1 MLERGE
7 EMMKSALYVGLVHYP
22 IYDKNFNVIA
32 TAITN
37 YDLHDISR
45 SSKTYGVKKY
55 FIIHHV
61 QGQLDMVH
69 KIIGFWESP
78 AGRKYNSY
86 RTQAFDIVDIRP
98 SIEAA
103 VAAVTEAEGKRP
115 YVVTTDARVYANTI
129 SYKDLRRKREE
140 DNTPILLL
148 LGTGYGMTK
157 ETMEQFDFILEP
169 IYGAGDYNHLSVRSA
184 AAIILDRL
192 AGEEWWK

>member
-1 MLERGE
+1 
-7 EMMKSALYVGLVHYP
+7 MMKSALYVGLVHYP

-69 KIIGFWESP
+69 KIIGFWESH

>member
-1 MLERGE
+1 
-7 EMMKSALYVGLVHYP
+7 MKSALYVGLVHYP

-69 KIIGFWESP
+69 KIIDFWESP

-103 VAAVTEAEGKRP
+103 VEAVAKAEGKRP
-115 YVVTTDARVYANTI
+115 YVVTTGCMPIRFPTRTCAARGKKTI
-129 SYKDLRRKREE
+129 RPSCCSL
-140 DNTPILLL
+140 
-148 LGTGYGMTK
+148 
-157 ETMEQFDFILEP
+157 
-169 IYGAGDYNHLSVRSA
+169 VR
-184 AAIILDRL
+184 DMV
-192 AGEEWWK
+192 

>member
-1 MLERGE
+1 
-7 EMMKSALYVGLVHYP
+7 MMKSALYVGLVHYP

-103 VAAVTEAEGKRP
+103 VAAVAEAEGKRP

-140 DNTPILLL
+140 DDTPILLL

>member
-1 MLERGE
+1 MT
-7 EMMKSALYVGLVHYP
+7 KAALYVGLVHYP

-45 SSKTYGVKKY
+45 SAKTFGVKNY

-61 QGQLDMVH
+61 KGQLDMVH
-69 KIIGFWESP
+69 KIMDFWESSV
-78 AGRKYNSY
+78 GKNYNAY
-86 RTQAFDIVDIRP
+86 RTQAFDIVEIRP
-98 SIEAA
+98 SIEKAID
-103 VAAVTEAEGKRP
+103 AVTELEGKRP

-129 SYKDLRRKREE
+129 SYKDLRCKMN
-140 DNTPILLL
+140 DDDTPILLL

>member
-1 MLERGE
+1 
-7 EMMKSALYVGLVHYP
+7 MKSSLYVGLVHYP

-45 SSKTYGVKKY
+45 SAKTYGVKKY

-61 QGQLDMVH
+61 PGQLDMVH
-69 KIIGFWESP
+69 KIMDFWESP
-78 AGRKYNSY
+78 AGRKYNAY

-98 SIEAA
+98 SIEEA
-103 VAAVTEAEGKRP
+103 VQAVEAAEGKRP
-115 YVVTTDARVYANTI
+115 CVVTTDARTYANTI
-129 SYKDLRRKREE
+129 SYKELRRKREE
-140 DNTPILLL
+140 DGTPVLLL
-148 LGTGYGMTK
+148 FGTGYGMTK
-157 ETMEQFDFILEP
+157 ETMEQFDYILEP

>member
-1 MLERGE
+1 
-7 EMMKSALYVGLVHYP
+7 MKSPLYVGLVHYP

-45 SSKTYGVKKY
+45 SAKTYGVKKY

-61 QGQLDMVH
+61 QGQLDMMH
-69 KIIGFWESP
+69 KIIGFWESTV
-78 AGRKYNSY
+78 GRKYNSY
-86 RTQAFDIVDIRP
+86 RTQAFDIVDIRS
-98 SIEAA
+98 SIAAA
-103 VAAVTEAEGKRP
+103 VEAVTEAEGKPP
-115 YVVTTDARVYANTI
+115 YVVTTDARTYANTI
-129 SYKDLRRKREE
+129 SYKNLRRKREE
-140 DNTPILLL
+140 EDTPILLL

>member
-1 MLERGE
+1 
-7 EMMKSALYVGLVHYP
+7 MMKSALYVGLVHYP

>member
-1 MLERGE
+1 
-7 EMMKSALYVGLVHYP
+7 MMKSALYVGLVHYP

-69 KIIGFWESP
+69 KIIGFWEST

>member
-1 MLERGE
+1 
-7 EMMKSALYVGLVHYP
+7 MMKSALYVGLVHYP

-78 AGRKYNSY
+78 AGKTYNSY

-103 VAAVTEAEGKRP
+103 VAAVAEAEGKRP

-140 DNTPILLL
+140 DDTPILLL